1 LNFFNIFFSNH
12 HLKTPYFSKFI
23 DHLVENKLLV
33 RKSCK
38 LCQIKVGI
46 ILKKLEIL
54 VLLTVISLSLFS
66 FEPKVS
72 DFSSRYQFEMYESW
86 LEKADLKTNYPAGFT
101 KNKIVK
107 SFSKE
112 GKLIFVEYDLKNQK
126 IENQRE
132 SLPFALLL
140 QDEFKVQSYIE
151 YLESF
156 IYCLNTNKIEY
167 LLNFVDL
174 EEVKIG
180 YSVYENKTAL
190 KVLFRDF
197 ANQRV
202 EVEPIE
208 FLSIEDGIGFSIQTQ
223 KKIITVVF
231 PSDLDVAKLLEEKRT
246 KYYRKIPKKNEAK
259 EEKIIIM
266 QPNIVAE
273 VPEKSLKSS
282 TLLSY
287 IDVNFAT
294 PPSREL
300 LNNKVRNVRKFLADE
315 FPNHEVSFVADK
327 FYLKSKK
334 SADGLYAD
342 MKLEVIFGEDGIDI
356 YASTDHEIREN
367 KLILNRRETIDL
379 SKLSL
384 TEIAAISTQIPP
396 LIYEHRALS
405 SKLLNFLLVHD
416 NVESTLVIYGEEREV
431 YEMESYADLLLLLHD
446 FWQNGEIYF
455 SISDVLRK
463 NGNIEFEA
471 ILTCQNG
478 DEKDVAEVKFHLNK
492 DFKIDLIMMILHPEK
507 K

>member
-1 LNFFNIFFSNH
+1 LE
-12 HLKTPYFSKFI
+12 TPYFSKFI

-33 RKSCK
+33 HKSCK

-54 VLLTVISLSLFS
+54 VVLIIVSLDLFS
-66 FEPKVS
+66 FEPKIS
-72 DFSSRYQFEMYESW
+72 DFSSQYQFKMYESW

-107 SFSKE
+107 SFSKD
-112 GKLIFVEYDLKNQK
+112 GKMIFVEYDLKNRK

-140 QDEFKVQSYIE
+140 QSDFKVQNYIE

-156 IYCLNTNKIEY
+156 IYRLNTDKIEY
-167 LLNFVDL
+167 LMDFVDL
-174 EEVKIG
+174 KEVKIG
-180 YSVYENKTAL
+180 YSAYENKTAL

-197 ANQRV
+197 INQRV

-223 KKIITVVF
+223 KKVITIVF
-231 PSDLDVAKLLEEKRT
+231 PADLDVAKLLEEKRT
-246 KYYRKIPKKNEAK
+246 KFSRKIPKKDEAK
-259 EEKIIIM
+259 EEKITIV
-266 QPNIVAE
+266 QPSNITVE
-273 VPEKSLKSS
+273 IPKKSLKTG

-287 IDVNFAT
+287 IDVNFAK

-300 LNNKVRNVRKFLADE
+300 LNNKVKNVRKFLTDE
-315 FPNHEVSFVADK
+315 FPNHEISFVADK

-342 MKLEVIFGEDGIDI
+342 MKLEVVFGKDGVDI

-379 SKLSL
+379 SKLSP
-384 TEIAAISTQIPP
+384 TEIAAISTQIPS
-396 LIYEHRALS
+396 LIYEHRSLS

-416 NVESTLVIYGEEREV
+416 NVASTLVIYGEEREV
-431 YEMESYADLLLLLHD
+431 YEMESYANLLLLLHN
-446 FWQNGEIYF
+446 FWKNGEIYF
-455 SISDVLRK
+455 SITDILRK

-478 DEKDVAEVKFHLNK
+478 AEKDVAEVKFHLDK
-492 DFKIDLIMMILHPEK
+492 DYKIDLIMMILHPEK